1 MADLSKPE
9 LMDGGKTIQRI
20 GSRRQVKVYKTAKM
34 TPGGLTAKD
43 LVINKHGRI
52 VSKKKYDNGDKIL
65 LNLTKKGW
73 YTTKGKFGSKKLK
86 GKALK
91 RRKNQEKRTRKN
103 KAKKAKRVKPMKGGE
118 SSLGGSDFEPQ
129 EPKPEEPKPEEPKS
143 EE

>member
-1 MADLSKPE
+1 MSDLSKPE
-9 LMDGGKTIQRI
+9 CLDGGKLTQRI

-103 KAKKAKRVKPMKGGE
+103 KAKKAKRMKGGE
-118 SSLGGSDFEPQ
+118 SSLGGSDF
-129 EPKPEEPKPEEPKS
+129 KPEEPKPEESKP
-143 EE
+143 EEQKPEE